1 MSFVSFDQSSAPGRR
16 ASGPEL
22 VPACRGKRVGFVGRS
37 AMTDEMGPGAG
48 APARANLT
56 PDPRPSPLPS
66 PPWAIGVVLG
76 PFPAKP
82 CAGGA
87 EGMAAGGGFRPCRGD
102 RSLITPP
109 YPPRPLARGAR
120 RPGTGIAEPTKN
132 RRGTNE
138 TDDARPVFGRLGG
151 SLAGKVSGWPFRA
164 SGGLAVPTS
173 EAPEPPTQANPR
185 QKKPRQPAPDKSQPS
200 DGCVRPRKHLIAK
213 TTHPTSEITSGISP

>member
-1 MSFVSFDQSSAPGRR
+1 MSVVSFDQSSAPGRR
-16 ASGPEL
+16 ASGPES
-22 VPACRGKRVGFVGRS
+22 VPACRGNRVGFVGRG

-66 PPWAIGVVLG
+66 PRWAIGVVLG
-76 PFPAKP
+76 PFPAKR
-82 CAGGA
+82 CAEGA

-151 SLAGKVSGWPFRA
+151 SLERSDFAIAPVMTRA
-164 SGGLAVPTS
+164 WRSRCP
-173 EAPEPPTQANPR
+173 EAPEPPTHAEQPVRKSLGRPPQPR
-185 QKKPRQPAPDKSQPS
+185 RNLRTVA
-200 DGCVRPRKHLIAK
+200 
-213 TTHPTSEITSGISP
+213 SGHVST